1 MVDKSLLQTYIERAP
16 VAAGALTATVAW
28 SATNV

>member
-1 MVDKSLLQTYIERAP
+1 MVDKSLLPIYIERVP
-16 VAAGALTATVAW
+16 VDAGVLTATVAW